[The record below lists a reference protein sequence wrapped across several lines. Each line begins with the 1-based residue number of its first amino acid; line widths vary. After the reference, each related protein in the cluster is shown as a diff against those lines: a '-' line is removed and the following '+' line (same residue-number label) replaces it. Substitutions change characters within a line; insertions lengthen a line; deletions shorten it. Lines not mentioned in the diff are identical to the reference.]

1 MIYAGTESSANT
13 VVWAMSELMVNPDIR
28 KQAQEELDA
37 VVGSERLVQE
47 SDIPNLPFLRAIIKE
62 TFRLH
67 PAVPLSLPR
76 CSNQPCVVAGCE
88 FPANTRLILNIFAIH
103 RDPSV
108 YENPD
113 SFQPRRFL
121 EQHPEVDHMSG
132 QSFYQLIPFGVGR
145 RMCPAYN
152 LGNTM
157 VTLMV
162 ANLVH
167 SFDWSLPKG
176 VSPENLN
183 MAEVYKL
190 VNFRKEPLSLIAKP
204 RSPAYL
210 Y

>member
-1 MIYAGTESSANT
+1 MVNAGTESSANT

-28 KQAQEELDA
+28 EQAQEELDA
-37 VVGSERLVQE
+37 VVGSGRLVQE
-47 SDIPNLPFLRAIIKE
+47 SDIPNLPLLRAIIME

-67 PAVPLSLPR
+67 PALPLSLPR
-76 CSNQPCVVAGCE
+76 CSNRPCVVAGCE

-113 SFQPRRFL
+113 SFQPSRFL
-121 EQHPEVDHMSG
+121 EHPEVDHMSG
-132 QSFYQLIPFGVGR
+132 HSFYQLIPFGVGR

-152 LGNTM
+152 LGNAM

-167 SFDWSLPKG
+167 SFDWSLPQG
-176 VSPENLN
+176 MSTENLD
-183 MAEVYKL
+183 MGEVFKL
-190 VNFRKEPLSLIAKP
+190 VNSRKEPLSLIAKP